1 MGTGSRRGPPAHAPR
16 SRRVAGRRHR
26 NVDPLFPVAPRRP
39 DRRGEPHFHAVPR
52 WLDVRAEASGGGRR
66 RGVDG
71 RGRPGV
77 DGRGEETPAPGRP
90 GLRIGTRGVENRAG
104 DLRIARMRFRTRF
117 SDDKAGRTLDVTI
130 GAPSF
135 EATLEGVPLSGD
147 ALAVRDGVWSL
158 VGPDGRQIEVS
169 IAFQTDG
176 SVRAYA
182 AGCLFGFELL
192 DELTARALA
201 ATCLLYTSPSP
212 RDGLLSRMP
221 SSS

>member
-1 MGTGSRRGPPAHAPR
+1 MK
-16 SRRVAGRRHR
+16 
-26 NVDPLFPVAPRRP
+26 F
-39 DRRGEPHFHAVPR
+39 
-52 WLDVRAEASGGGRR
+52 RA
-66 RGVDG
+66 
-71 RGRPGV
+71 
-77 DGRGEETPAPGRP
+77 
-90 GLRIGTRGVENRAG
+90 
-104 DLRIARMRFRTRF
+104 RF
-117 SDDKAGRTLDVTI
+117 SDDKAARALDVTA

-169 IAFQTDG
+169 VAFQTDG

-201 ATCLLYTSPSP
+201 ATGGRSTRRIAHAAAAMPGRVLRVLVAPGEQVTQGQPLLVLEAMKMENEVKSPGAGVVKEIRVSA
-212 RDGLLSRMP
+212 GQTVETGELMVVLE
-221 SSS
+221 